1 MPQQIAEAGNQTI
14 NPATGEA
21 LPAHAWQSDAQI
33 ESVLQ
38 KASVAAHA
46 WGATS
51 FSDRAAVLNAVAT
64 SLRQERSALARTITI
79 EMGKPIG
86 EAEAEIDKSAWN
98 CEYVAANAERWL
110 ADEVIPTN
118 AALSYVAHRPLGVLL
133 AILPWN
139 FPVWQIFRCAVSAL
153 MAGNTFLLK
162 HAPNVPESAAT
173 VTRLLEQAGVPAGVF
188 QNLRIPVARIGDV
201 IADVRVATVSFTG
214 SPAAGAAVASR
225 AGAACKKS
233 ILELGGSDAFI
244 VLEDADL
251 DAAVSAAVRGRF
263 VNCGQ
268 VCLAAKRFIVVDAV
282 RADFEAR
289 FAQAIRALRVGD
301 PLDRATQLGPM
312 ARADLRDALDTQ
324 VRKSVEKGA
333 RLVTGGQV
341 VAGRGYY
348 YAPTL
353 LTDTDASMEVVA
365 EETFGPVAPIIRAKS
380 SEEALRIANASRY
393 GLAAVVWT
401 RDVARARDLAARLEA
416 GSIFING
423 VTASDPRLPVGGVKL
438 SGYGRELG
446 AAGIREL
453 VNVQSVWI
461 GPS

>member
-1 MPQQIAEAGNQTI
+1 MPQQAEQAELQTT
-14 NPATGEA
+14 NPTTGER
-21 LPAHAWQSDAQI
+21 LPAHPWQSDAQV
-33 ESVLQ
+33 ESTLES
-38 KASVAAHA
+38 AVAAA
-46 WGATS
+46 RDWGQAR
-51 FSDRAAVLNAVAT
+51 FDERARVLKAVAKL
-64 SLRQERSALARTITI
+64 LREQRSDLAQTITL

-98 CEYVAANAERWL
+98 CEYVAEHAAGWL
-110 ADEVIPTN
+110 ADEIVPTN
-118 AALSYVAHRPLGVLL
+118 AALSYVAHRPLGMLL

-139 FPVWQIFRCAVSAL
+139 FPVWQVFRCAVSAL

-162 HAPNVPESAAT
+162 HAPNVPQSAVK
-173 VTRLLEQAGVPAGVF
+173 VTRLFEQAGAPAGVF
-188 QNLRIPVARIGDV
+188 QNLHIPVPRIAGVISDARI
-201 IADVRVATVSFTG
+201 AMVSFTG
-214 SPAAGAAVASR
+214 SPGAGAAVAAR

-251 DAAVSAAVRGRF
+251 DAAVAAAVRGRF

-268 VCLAAKRFIVVDAV
+268 VCLAAKRFIVTDAV
-282 RADFEAR
+282 SAEFEAR
-289 FAQAIRALRVGD
+289 FAAAIQALRIGD
-301 PLDRATQLGPM
+301 PLDRTTQLGPL
-312 ARADLRDALDTQ
+312 ARADLRDVLDKQ
-324 VRKSVEKGA
+324 VRRSVEKGA
-333 RLVTGGQV
+333 RVVTGGH
-341 VAGRGYY
+341 ALNGHGYY

-353 LTDTDASMEVVA
+353 LTGTDASMEVVA
-365 EETFGPVAPIIRAKS
+365 EETFGPVAPMLRARDA
-380 SEEALRIANASRY
+380 EDAVRIANASRF

-401 RDVARARDLAARLEA
+401 RDIARARAMAARLEA
-416 GSIFING
+416 GSLFING

-461 GPS
+461 GPA